1 MLPTKHSGGT
11 LSKLT
16 CAGMSYIGRS
26 VRTSSNI
33 VDTRNDKQLRDWRII
48 DLGIDRKKEGDM
60 WNIEHRGNKLILMI
74 D

>member
-1 MLPTKHSGGT
+1 
-11 LSKLT
+11 
-16 CAGMSYIGRS
+16 MSYIGRS

-60 WNIEHRGNKLILMI
+60 WNIEHRVIN
-74 D
+74 